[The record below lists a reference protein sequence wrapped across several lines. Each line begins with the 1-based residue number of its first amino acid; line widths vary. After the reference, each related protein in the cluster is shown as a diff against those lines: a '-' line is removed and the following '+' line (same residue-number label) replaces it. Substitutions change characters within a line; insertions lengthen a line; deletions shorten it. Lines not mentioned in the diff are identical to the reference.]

1 MPRPKIPR
9 NVSGYPFV
17 SVFGPKSAPSEDA
30 RMLTVEEMEAIRL
43 SDFEGM
49 DQQTASELMG
59 ISRQTYGR
67 VLGRAHYR
75 IAEALVTGKD
85 LVVQGGDYVL
95 HVRGGRQRRH
105 RGHHRK
111 CESEN
116 R

>member
-1 MPRPKIPR
+1 MPRPKILR

-17 SVFGPKSAPSEDA
+17 SAFGPKSEPSQDA
-30 RMLTVEEMEAIRL
+30 RLLSIEEMEAIRL

-49 DQQTASELMG
+49 DQQTAAELMG
-59 ISRQTYGR
+59 VSRQTYGR
-67 VLGRAHYR
+67 ILGRAHYL

-95 HVRGGRQRRH
+95 QGRIGRQRRH

-111 CESEN
+111 W
-116 R
+116 